1 MEGKMVNI
9 REIRIED
16 SQKYLELCKVLD
28 EETKFRPYDPGERN
42 YSNEEQKKKIVDIIN
57 STNST
62 ILVAE
67 VNNELVGYISASGSS
82 LNRLK
87 HIAKIGIAIKTDY
100 CGQGIGRGL
109 FNALEKWG
117 LENQIHRLELTVMTD
132 NIGALI
138 LYKKMGF
145 EIEGMKKH
153 SLWINGEYADDYYM
167 SKFI

>member
-1 MEGKMVNI
+1 MTVI
-9 REIRIED
+9 REIKIED
-16 SQKYLELCKVLD
+16 SEEYLRLCKILD

-42 YSNEEQKKKIVDIIN
+42 FSDEEQKHKIADVLN
-57 STNST
+57 STNSI

-67 VNNELVGYISASGSS
+67 ENGELVGYISATGSN

-87 HIAKIGIAIKTDY
+87 HSTKIGIAIKLSC
-100 CGQGIGRGL
+100 CGKGIGKEL
-109 FNALEKWG
+109 FYALENWARKNK
-117 LENQIHRLELTVMTD
+117 LKRLELTVMTD

-145 EIEGMKKH
+145 EIEGIKRK
-153 SLWINGEYADDYYM
+153 SLFINGEFADDYYM